1 MEKEKIHSVN
11 YDEVDLYQ
19 LISIIWRRK
28 NIAVIT
34 FLVSTILGTT
44 IAFLL
49 PNIYQAR
56 ASVHLNVD
64 LWKYYLE
71 EVISSIP
78 QNEKLSV
85 IMQSDT
91 KSSKTQELTQFLVSA
106 LNGYE
111 SRLRIAR
118 ELKEKYGLDLN
129 LSDRSALDRI
139 YTVRLDKNGV
149 NIVLI
154 SEMKDRKIAEATI
167 KLLIE
172 ELDRK
177 AKEFIYAYC
186 RNAYKVCEEHYSIV
200 FAEEPFS
207 FDKPVKPKRGLIIS
221 ASAISGLLLGIFLA
235 FLWEGLARRRDELKA
250 KSNLS
255 M

>member
-56 ASVHLNVD
+56 ATIHLNVD
-64 LWKYYLE
+64 FWKYYLE
-71 EVISSIP
+71 EVVSSIS

-85 IMQSDT
+85 IVQSDT
-91 KSSKTQELTQFLVSA
+91 KSSKTQELAQFLVSA

-129 LSDRSALDRI
+129 LSDRKDLDRI

-149 NIVLI
+149 NIVLT

>member
-11 YDEVDLYQ
+11 YDEVDLYK
-19 LISIIWRRK
+19 LISTIWRRK
-28 NIAVIT
+28 SIVIIT
-34 FLVSTILGTT
+34 FFVFIVLGTT

-71 EVISSIP
+71 EVISSIS

-85 IMQSDT
+85 IVQSDT
-91 KSSKTQELTQFLVSA
+91 KSSITQELTQFLVSA

-118 ELKEKYGLDLN
+118 ELKGKYGLDLN
-129 LSDRSALDRI
+129 LSDRKDLDRI

-149 NIVLI
+149 NIVLT
-154 SEMKDRKIAEATI
+154 SEMKDRKIAETTI
-167 KLLIE
+167 KLLIQ

-186 RNAYKVCEEHYSIV
+186 RKAYKVCEEHYSIA